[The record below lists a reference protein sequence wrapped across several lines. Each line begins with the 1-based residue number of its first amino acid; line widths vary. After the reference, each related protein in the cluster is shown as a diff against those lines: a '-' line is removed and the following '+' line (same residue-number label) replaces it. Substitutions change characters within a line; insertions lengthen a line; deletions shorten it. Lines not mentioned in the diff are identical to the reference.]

1 MKLNNKFH
9 LLHKTTPSRQRC
21 NFYINYRNKD
31 RESSKVK
38 RQRNMFQVK
47 EDKTSG
53 KDFNATEISNISDK
67 EFKLMVINVFTKVR

>member
-1 MKLNNKFH
+1 
-9 LLHKTTPSRQRC
+9 
-21 NFYINYRNKD
+21 
-31 RESSKVK
+31 
-38 RQRNMFQVK
+38 MFQVK